1 MHRYLFEKKKKE
13 KVKFYSIFIYR
24 FDSCLLITFITYS
37 FLSLSYPPS
46 LQTLNSHSEE
56 SKGKQSEFTKASN
69 WNAFCQNDAFTIT
82 DCTLIR
88 FLNFPVGLE
97 NEKSLRFIIWILGLL
112 SLKRC
117 SQNLLTLWLMQ
128 MEITTSDYTSC
139 RRFFKDAHFM
149 PT

>member
-1 MHRYLFEKKKKE
+1 MFTYHIYHLFLP
-13 KVKFYSIFIYR
+13 F
-24 FDSCLLITFITYS
+24 S
-37 FLSLSYPPS
+37 FLSPISPS
-46 LQTLNSHSEE
+46 LSLFLSVFLLFFQTLNSHSEE